1 MFLRC
6 SKERLP
12 HGDASDPLFFD
23 RSEDLELHPS
33 GRDLSCSTTV
43 FEPGDQEARGGIGGR
58 AVPQRALQY
67 PPHRSW
73 PQGGTLLTRCYE
85 SAVAARDLAGAIKKG
100 VQAPLRLALSHS
112 ISLELFVPPLT
123 ELVRAF
129 PGLELKFLRGNA
141 SEIVRALK
149 AGDTELAIA
158 GPLGDDWERFDSW
171 SLYEEEFRLVLTRD
185 HPLARST
192 RVSIGDL
199 AGQRLIARGHCESGV
214 AIAKRL
220 AEVSVLVN
228 SAGNVASDQDM
239 LALINA
245 NLAVGILPQ
254 TARVGDRLMAIALS
268 DLSITRT
275 VTLYTVAG
283 RERAP
288 AASGLI
294 RLLRA
299 YDYLHALAR
308 DERALA
314 RA

>member
-1 MFLRC
+1 MEMHQIRYFLTVAKTLNFTHAAEIC
-6 SKERLP
+6 HVAQPSLSQAIKKLEEEL
-12 HGDASDPLFFD
+12 GGPLF
-23 RSEDLELHPS
+23 RRERANTHLTDLGHK
-33 GRDLSCSTTV
+33 V
-43 FEPGDQEARGGIGGR
+43 
-58 AVPQRALQY
+58 VP
-67 PPHRSW
+67 
-73 PQGGTLLTRCYE
+73 LLTRCYE

-129 PGLELKFLRGNA
+129 PELELKFLRGNA
-141 SEIVRALK
+141 SDIVRALK

-171 SLYEEEFRLVLTRD
+171 PLYEEEFRLVVRRD
-185 HPLARST
+185 HPLARSG

-199 AGQRLIARGHCESGV
+199 AGQRLIARGHCESGA
-214 AIAKRL
+214 AIAERL
-220 AEVSVLVN
+220 AEATVELS
-228 SAGNVASDQDM
+228 SAGHVASDQDM
-239 LALINA
+239 LALIGA

-254 TARVGDRLMAIALS
+254 TAHVDDRLEAIALA
-268 DLSITRT
+268 DLSMTRT

-288 AASGLI
+288 AATGLL

-299 YDYLHALAR
+299 YDYSNALGP
-308 DERALA
+308 DERTLA